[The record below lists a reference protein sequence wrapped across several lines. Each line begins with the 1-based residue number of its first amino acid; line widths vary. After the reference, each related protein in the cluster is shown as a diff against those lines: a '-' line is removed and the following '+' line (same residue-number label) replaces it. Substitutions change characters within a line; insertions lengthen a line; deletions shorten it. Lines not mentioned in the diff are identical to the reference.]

1 MPKKRD
7 IIFTAK
13 DWNGRDVVLDR
24 ATLLAHVLRYHLDEG
39 IFVDRVKQNL
49 ARPRIVV
56 ENKGNRSENAIYDVE
71 IGGHPCLLVA
81 IKQGWLGKTRR
92 IATFY
97 GVEKGYTPP
106 GPVLW
111 PKKKK

>member
-1 MPKKRD
+1 LPKKRD

-24 ATLLAHVLRYHLDEG
+24 QTLLAHVFLYHIDEA
-39 IFVDRVKQNL
+39 ISVDRVKSNL
-49 ARPRIVV
+49 SKPRIVI
-56 ENKGNRSENAIYDVE
+56 ENAAAKSENAIYDVE

-81 IKQGWLGKTRR
+81 IKQGWLKKRQ

-97 GVEKGYTPP
+97 GVPKGFQPP
-106 GPVLW
+106 GRVIW